1 MTRVALLWHMHQ
13 PFYQD
18 RVTGEHIL
26 PWVRMHALKDYWG
39 MAALL
44 REFPDVRVTFNLVPS
59 LLMQI
64 QAFADGRAKD
74 PHLDVGL
81 KPAEHLDAEERA
93 FLVANG
99 FHAPFERMIKPY
111 PRYAELHARRSPG
124 PLAPDEVRDLQVLHK
139 LAWMDPDYLKRDRR
153 LIALVAKQRDYSEE
167 DKEILR
173 AVELELLNAVIP
185 VYREASS
192 TGQVELSTSPFYHPI
207 LPLLYNLDVHLERHP
222 DSSLARGVFARP
234 DDAIEQVR
242 RASVFHG
249 ELFGD
254 SPAGVWPSEGS
265 LSGEVVEMLSA
276 LGVCWTATDEDIL
289 ARSLGCAITAE
300 ALYRCYEVGAPG
312 RTLRCLFRDH
322 RLSDLI
328 GFTYQSWEADAA
340 AADFIEHVRDAGRR
354 FAAELPKGSGEVPT
368 VTVIL
373 DGENAWEHYEN
384 GGRPFLRAL
393 YRQLENATDI
403 TTVTMSEAAAAP
415 ARRLEAIAAGSW
427 INADFYVWAGH
438 PDDHRAWRQLAAARA
453 ALDQH
458 AGEVTPEDRACAL
471 EELLIAEGSDWFWWY
486 GDDRSSDHDREF
498 DELFRRHLRN
508 MYRRLGQA
516 PPDELFVT
524 NITTDRRAGGPV
536 RIRHF
541 MTPAIDGVETGI
553 LEWSSAVSIPGGGGT
568 MHRATGGFIQDV
580 LVGADRSALFFRMQ
594 GGNFAARLASGELEV
609 CLLIDRPARRKFRL
623 GRDVTTGPRLAAAA
637 VVEIAVPLAT
647 IGVQAGDCV
656 SLAFLVTDTTG
667 QVLEQFPPAPREIA
681 IPDRH
686 LEARGWVI

>member
-1 MTRVALLWHMHQ
+1 
-13 PFYQD
+13 
-18 RVTGEHIL
+18 
-26 PWVRMHALKDYWG
+26 

-44 REFPDVRVTFNLVPS
+44 REFPGVRVTFNLVPS
-59 LLMQI
+59 LLIQI
-64 QAFADGRAKD
+64 QAFANGCAKD
-74 PHLDVGL
+74 RHLDVGL
-81 KPAEHLDAEERA
+81 KPAEHLEPEERS

-111 PRYAELHARRSPG
+111 PRYAELHTRRRSPE
-124 PLAPDEVRDLQVLHK
+124 LFAPDEVRDLQVLHK
-139 LAWMDPDYLKRDRR
+139 LAWMDPDYLERDRR
-153 LIALVAKQRDYSEE
+153 LLALVAKQRGYSEE

-207 LPLLYNLDVHLERHP
+207 LPLLCNLDVHLERHP

-234 DDAIEQVR
+234 HDAIEQLR
-242 RASVFHG
+242 RASGFHR

-265 LSGEVVEMLSA
+265 LSGDVVEMLSA
-276 LGVCWTATDEDIL
+276 LGVRWTATDEDIL
-289 ARSLGCAITAE
+289 ARTLERAITAE
-300 ALYRCYEVGAPG
+300 ALYRCYEVGTPG

-328 GFTYQSWEADAA
+328 GFTYQSWDANAA

-354 FAAELPKGSGEVPT
+354 FAAELPKGRSGEVPT

-403 TTVTMSEAAAAP
+403 RTVTMSEAAAAP

-458 AGEVTPEDRACAL
+458 ASEVTPEDTACAL

-536 RIRHF
+536 RMRHL

-553 LEWSSAVSIPGGGGT
+553 LEWSSAVWIPGGGGT
-568 MHRATGGFIQDV
+568 MHRATSGLIQDV
-580 LVGADRSALFFRMQ
+580 LVGADRSALFFRMR

-609 CLLIDRPARRKFRL
+609 CLLIDRPVRRKFRL
-623 GRDVTTGPRLAAAA
+623 GQDLAAGPRLAAAA
-637 VVEIAVPLAT
+637 VVEIAIPLAT

-656 SLAFLVTDTTG
+656 SLAFLVSDAAG
-667 QVLEQFPPAPREIA
+667 QVLEQFPESPREIA

-686 LEARGWVI
+686 LEARGWLI